1 MGPGSLSTYRR
12 LQAVSALN
20 ATLISIASGTAA
32 MDYTARYYAATAVTA
47 AGVET
52 VASTVP
58 YSVIYN

>member
-32 MDYTARYYAATAVTA
+32 MDYTARYHAATA
-47 AGVET
+47 AGVEM

-58 YSVIYN
+58 YPVIYN

>member
-1 MGPGSLSTYRR
+1 M
-12 LQAVSALN
+12 SALN
-20 ATLISIASGTAA
+20 ATLISITSSTAA